1 MKIKMKQYW
10 FIVKTACSKY
20 SVAAT
25 AINAEVARTCL
36 GEAYGPDN
44 VAAEPHMITKAHS
57 CYEEMDCTER
67 SIEWFKANQAN
78 AFI

>member
-1 MKIKMKQYW
+1 MKVKQQQFW
-10 FIVKTACSKY
+10 FIVKTSYSKY

-36 GEAYGPDN
+36 GEAYGIDN

-67 SIEWFKANQAN
+67 SLEWLKANKAI
-78 AFI
+78 A

>member
-1 MKIKMKQYW
+1 MRIAMSQYW
-10 FIVKTACSKY
+10 FVVKTAYSKY

-36 GEAYGPDN
+36 GEAYGIDN
-44 VAAEPHMITKAHS
+44 ISKEPHMITEAHS

-67 SIEWFKANQAN
+67 SIEWFKANRAN
-78 AFI
+78 AFN

>member
-1 MKIKMKQYW
+1 MKVKMSQYW
-10 FIVKTACSKY
+10 FIIKTAYSKY

-36 GEAYGPDN
+36 GESYGFDN
-44 VAAEPHMITKAHS
+44 VSTEPHMITKAHS

-67 SIEWFKANQAN
+67 SIEWFKANRAN